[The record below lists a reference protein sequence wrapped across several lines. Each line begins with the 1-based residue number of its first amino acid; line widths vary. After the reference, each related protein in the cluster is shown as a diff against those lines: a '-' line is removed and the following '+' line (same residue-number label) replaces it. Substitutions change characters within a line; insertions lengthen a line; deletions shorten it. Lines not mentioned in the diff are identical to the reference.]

1 MSMGQSPKEKD
12 ELKKEDLELSGHD
25 FMEKIF
31 GKRVMKEVDKIVGE
45 RSKDAEV
52 NDESAI
58 P

>member
-1 MSMGQSPKEKD
+1 MGQSSKEKD

-25 FMEKIF
+25 LMEKIF

-52 NDESAI
+52 NDESTI